1 MYFYKYLKNTIIMIE
16 KWKDTAFGS
25 DFGGDFLELIE
36 NISTKEITF
45 PLIYQN
51 TDLKKYINNP
61 SLLEEK
67 TDNNV
72 YFTNSK
78 FEQYIHFEDL
88 IIGLSA
94 VIIES
99 KLNGK
104 VDLTKAYGNK
114 ILIFN
119 STQQEIKP
127 IYLAL
132 KNIYNN
138 PDDYVLFEMCMEEER
153 KETLNDIN
161 QMLIEFEK

>member
-1 MYFYKYLKNTIIMIE
+1 MIE
-16 KWKDTAFGS
+16 NWKDTAFGS

-36 NISTKEITF
+36 KISENEISVD
-45 PLIYQN
+45 LIYRN
-51 TDLKKYINNP
+51 TDLKKYFDNP
-61 SLLEEK
+61 DLLKER

-72 YFTNSK
+72 NFTNSE

-88 IIGLSA
+88 IIALA
-94 VIIES
+94 AIIAEN

-114 ILIFN
+114 VLKFN
-119 STQQEIKP
+119 STEQEIQQ

-138 PDDYVLFEMCMEEER
+138 PDDYVLFEMCMDEER
-153 KETLNDIN
+153 KETLIDIN
-161 QMLIEFEK
+161 QILIELEK